1 MFFRLTRRVTSLIN
15 TGASRFERSFLCAQR
30 KLISAE
36 VKVLTVDAIGYQ
48 MLGEGFHAAGSQRT
62 GFAREPRP

>member
-1 MFFRLTRRVTSLIN
+1 MGVGSTTPAVYTACQMFFRLTRRVTSLIN

-36 VKVLTVDAIGYQ
+36 VKVLTVDANRISDV
-48 MLGEGFHAAGSQRT
+48 E
-62 GFAREPRP
+62 